1 MVRGYLT
8 VLRAQ
13 KAEEVSSRRVKALE
27 RQAAQA
33 QAFFDGGI
41 IPKNDLLKAEVE
53 LANARQTLIRVQNQV
68 EFAKASFNH
77 TLARDFNTA
86 VDLEEPQELPPLQ
99 SGLDAAVQ
107 TA

>member
-1 MVRGYLT
+1 V
-8 VLRAQ
+8 
-13 KAEEVSSRRVKALE
+13 
-27 RQAAQA
+27 
-33 QAFFDGGI
+33 
-41 IPKNDLLKAEVE
+41 
-53 LANARQTLIRVQNQV
+53 
-68 EFAKASFNH
+68 AKTSFNH